1 MQKLKPTLWRTCR
14 VLANESRLNL
24 LRLLFSCAES
34 TVSALA
40 EEMDISAS
48 LASIHLRALNARGL
62 ISARPAGRWMFY
74 SANPNL
80 AVEHAGSIVGAVRE
94 HCTAGA
100 ENESLIRMATA
111 FTHPRR
117 ISIARCLCA
126 GEKSYLELLV
136 SIRISQAA
144 LYRHLEKLSAR
155 SMVEM
160 ENERYRLA
168 DPEDPLGRTLL
179 TIATA

>member
-1 MQKLKPTLWRTCR
+1 MWRTCR

-40 EEMDISAS
+40 AEMDISVS

-62 ISARPAGRWMFY
+62 VSARSAGRWVFY
-74 SANPNL
+74 SATPNP
-80 AVEHAGSIVGAVRE
+80 AVEHAGTIVGAVRE
-94 HCTAGA
+94 RCVAGA
-100 ENESLIRMATA
+100 ENESLIKMATA

-126 GEKSYLELLV
+126 GEKSYQELLV
-136 SIRISQAA
+136 SMRVSQAA
-144 LYRHLEKLSAR
+144 LYRHLEKLAAR
-155 SMVEM
+155 NMVEM

-168 DPEDPLGRTLL
+168 GPEDPLGETLL